1 MPSTRPSTRVQR
13 RAQPFVSRRHT
24 RNHNEAPVPP
34 VTTSQESLTT
44 SGAVESTISSTLSTA
59 EVTSIATAVAQSVLA
74 SLQSALLP
82 TPIQNAR
89 EVPLVSLPGPSEAD
103 AQVQGPVAS
112 ALEGLSG
119 ESVNLEVARP
129 QPLGLSHFN
138 SITMPIDAQVSPK
151 IKAKI
156 WAHEFVEFGLLI
168 NPRVSDTRYQLSINQ
183 NDNSVPTLSL
193 EPSSRIK
200 PINTID
206 LWTSAFQI
214 FVGVYTSKFPQEAPS
229 LMKYGEVV
237 RDLAARGG
245 NWRFYDTQFR
255 SLRQSN
261 VPGMPWGTTH
271 WELWIR
277 AQNMKPNTQARPNSS
292 PASTVQLGP
301 FVPLGYCRKYHKG
314 FKCAGCN
321 YKHQCFKCG
330 ATHCAKSCNFR
341 PSRPSTPS
349 SKPLPPRASN
359 ASNH

>member
-13 RAQPFVSRRHT
+13 RAQSFVSRRRT
-24 RNHNEAPVPP
+24 CNHHEVPVPP
-34 VTTSQESLTT
+34 VTTSQESSTT

-138 SITMPIDAQVSPK
+138 SITMPIGAQVSPK

-156 WAHEFVEFGLLI
+156 WANEFVEFGLLI
-168 NPRVSDTRYQLSINQ
+168 NPRVGETRYQLSINQ

-200 PINTID
+200 PITTID
-206 LWTSAFQI
+206 LWTSAFQV

-277 AQNMKPNTQARPNSS
+277 AQNMKLNTQARPNSS

-301 FVPLGYCRKYHKG
+301 FVPLGYCRRYHKG

-330 ATHCAKSCNFR
+330 ATHCAKTCNFR

-359 ASNH
+359 PSNH

>member
-1 MPSTRPSTRVQR
+1 MPKCRGQWH
-13 RAQPFVSRRHT
+13 Q
-24 RNHNEAPVPP
+24 
-34 VTTSQESLTT
+34 LC
-44 SGAVESTISSTLSTA
+44 LK
-59 EVTSIATAVAQSVLA
+59 
-74 SLQSALLP
+74 
-82 TPIQNAR
+82 
-89 EVPLVSLPGPSEAD
+89 
-103 AQVQGPVAS
+103 
-112 ALEGLSG
+112 GLSG

-138 SITMPIDAQVSPK
+138 SIIMPIGAQVSPK

-156 WAHEFVEFGLLI
+156 WANEFVEFGLLI
-168 NPRVSDTRYQLSINQ
+168 NPRVGDTRYQLSINQ

-200 PINTID
+200 PITTID
-206 LWTSAFQI
+206 LWTSAFQV

-229 LMKYGEVV
+229 LRKYGEVV

-245 NWRFYDTQFR
+245 NWRFYHDTQFR

-277 AQNMKPNTQARPNSS
+277 AQNMKLNAQARPNSS

-301 FVPLGYCRKYHKG
+301 FVPLGYCRRYHKG

-330 ATHCAKSCNFR
+330 TTHCAKTCNFR

-349 SKPLPPRASN
+349 SKPLPPRASIL
-359 ASNH
+359 SNH

>member
-1 MPSTRPSTRVQR
+1 MPSTRPITRVQR
-13 RAQPFVSRRHT
+13 RAQPFVSRRRT
-24 RNHNEAPVPP
+24 RTVSP
-34 VTTSQESLTT
+34 VTTSQESSTT

-89 EVPLVSLPGPSEAD
+89 EVPLVSLPDPSEAD

-138 SITMPIDAQVSPK
+138 SITMPIGAQVSPK
-151 IKAKI
+151 IKVKI
-156 WAHEFVEFGLLI
+156 WANEFVEFGLLI
-168 NPRVSDTRYQLSINQ
+168 NPSVGDTRYQLSINQ
-183 NDNSVPTLSL
+183 NDNSVPTLSQ

-200 PINTID
+200 HINTID

-214 FVGVYTSKFPQEAPS
+214 FVGVYTNKFPQEAPS

-237 RDLAARGG
+237 RDLAARGR

-301 FVPLGYCRKYHKG
+301 FAPPGYCRRYHKG
-314 FKCAGCN
+314 FKCPGCN
-321 YKHQCFKCG
+321 
-330 ATHCAKSCNFR
+330 
-341 PSRPSTPS
+341 TPVFQMWRYT
-349 SKPLPPRASN
+349 LCQDL
-359 ASNH
+359 